1 MKMKTRT
8 IICVLAALLVGC
20 GGPVTPTSLI
30 TDLQAVGDAASVAVV
45 TAEALQVA
53 GVIPASVA
61 QTVIS
66 AGQATAAAVTQSV
79 TELGSTDSNPMKISR
94 IILYFTAVPINTA
107 GMPPAAAALIGAI
120 SAAVQVLL
128 TDLGNAQ
135 VVSAAKAAPQV
146 SPITLLTN
154 GDKIALKAINTKAMA
169 TLTAAETW
177 EAAHGK

>member
-1 MKMKTRT
+1 
-8 IICVLAALLVGC
+8 
-20 GGPVTPTSLI
+20 
-30 TDLQAVGDAASVAVV
+30 
-45 TAEALQVA
+45 
-53 GVIPASVA
+53 
-61 QTVIS
+61 
-66 AGQATAAAVTQSV
+66 
-79 TELGSTDSNPMKISR
+79 MKISR